1 MADTDIILAMQEAMR
16 KALAETANAE
26 IEKQKHRFE
35 CKMGEVKNEMIG
47 RLVNHI
53 QIAAKREMPNGD
65 YIIQIVI
72 RGDGNG

>member
-16 KALAETANAE
+16 KALAEAANAE
-26 IEKQKHRFE
+26 IAKQKHRFE
-35 CKMGEVKNEMIG
+35 CAMGEVKNEMIG

-53 QIAAKREMPNGD
+53 QIAAKHELPSGE

-72 RGDGNG
+72 RGDT